1 MNLIINGK
9 EEVIEKDGVSLAEL
23 LKLQNVE
30 MPETVTV
37 QLNDEFVRKEDFE
50 STIIKDGDSI
60 EFLYYM
66 GGGK

>member
-9 EEVIEKDGVSLAEL
+9 KEVIEKDGVSLAEL
-23 LKLQNVE
+23 LKLQHVE

-50 STIIKDGDSI
+50 STIIKDGDR
-60 EFLYYM
+60 FFF
-66 GGGK
+66 G